1 LQNILW
7 RHQLGH
13 LHLNAIKQI
22 QNYQMLM
29 GINGAITSLP
39 IYEGCI
45 LEKHQALN
53 FPSKSNSWLKNL
65 MELVHINLFGPM

>member
-1 LQNILW
+1 
-7 RHQLGH
+7 
-13 LHLNAIKQI
+13 
-22 QNYQMLM
+22 MLM